1 MRLHTETRTPTMN
14 LALDPWI
21 PATHADGHSKKVS
34 LCDVF
39 ASGETLRDLAVRP
52 HERIALMRLL
62 ICIAQAAL
70 DGPENEAKKESA
82 ARALPQAAS
91 DYLKKWSAHF
101 SLFDEKFPF
110 LQMPG
115 LSKPPKPAKGKK
127 PTEDADLTAVSK
139 LDFALATGANTTLF
153 DHGAARKGSRAF
165 VPEELAMGLLTFQCF
180 SPGGLIGVATWNGQE
195 TPGSGSSGHAP
206 CSPSGM
212 LHAIVCRP
220 TLLQTICA
228 NILTKQTIDRNYR
241 QPWGKPIW
249 EMFPSSFADSPGLKN
264 ATRTYLG
271 RLIPISRAILLRSDG
286 ATMIF
291 ANGFDYPTPP
301 DFPPEPTATL
311 VAKRDGSGHALV
323 GAGSRAIWRQLPA
336 LVVKRSAGNPGG
348 PLVLLELEEPD
359 GFDLWVGALV
369 TDKASILDSVESV
382 YSIPPRL
389 LDDAGRVLY
398 EEEIR
403 ECERVANA
411 LGEACKKFRQLLE
424 LKPQKYGEQAVA
436 LRYFWNAAEQ
446 KAPLLLVHLRAED
459 GSEDAAGKLS
469 AWRGSLWQA
478 AREAF
483 RFACPQATPRQQ
495 RAHAVAAGLLHFS
508 RTKETKK
515 SSGKKKP

>member
-1 MRLHTETRTPTMN
+1 M
-14 LALDPWI
+14 
-21 PATHADGHSKKVS
+21 
-34 LCDVF
+34 
-39 ASGETLRDLAVRP
+39 
-52 HERIALMRLL
+52 
-62 ICIAQAAL
+62 
-70 DGPENEAKKESA
+70 
-82 ARALPQAAS
+82 
-91 DYLKKWSAHF
+91 
-101 SLFDEKFPF
+101 
-110 LQMPG
+110 
-115 LSKPPKPAKGKK
+115 
-127 PTEDADLTAVSK
+127 
-139 LDFALATGANTTLF
+139 
-153 DHGAARKGSRAF
+153 
-165 VPEELAMGLLTFQCF
+165 
-180 SPGGLIGVATWNGQE
+180 
-195 TPGSGSSGHAP
+195 
-206 CSPSGM
+206 
-212 LHAIVCRP
+212 
-220 TLLQTICA
+220 
-228 NILTKQTIDRNYR
+228 IL
-241 QPWGKPIW
+241 
-249 EMFPSSFADSPGLKN
+249 
-264 ATRTYLG
+264 
-271 RLIPISRAILLRSDG
+271 
-286 ATMIF
+286 

-459 GSEDAAGKLS
+459 GSEDAARKLS

-495 RAHAVAAGLLHFS
+495 RAHAVAAGLLRFS

-515 SSGKKKP
+515 STGKKKP